1 MHRFSITVICHLS
14 SPRSRQRTIR
24 QIRAEN
30 RPKSRGKIWKRT
42 KIFVPLH
49 CQKLSAAAATIK
61 TKNCED

>member
-1 MHRFSITVICHLS
+1 MLRFV
-14 SPRSRQRTIR
+14 QIR

-30 RPKSRGKIWKRT
+30 RSKSKGKIWSRT
-42 KIFVPLH
+42 ENFVPLH